1 MDAKTVEQ
9 SPHSSLIQV
18 KVLVPGRV
26 HLSEISRSVDESGGS
41 GGSRG
46 LYLNYL
52 MHL

>member
-1 MDAKTVEQ
+1 MGAKTVEQ
-9 SPHSSLIQV
+9 SPQV

-41 GGSRG
+41 GG